1 MTDKIEVERETLEKL
16 LEMGGTIKAASII
29 KELLN
34 PTPPMTEA
42 DWKRVV
48 DEGFYVKEVG
58 RITCNNPLIPESI
71 NSLIAGGYEV
81 AREKGLRQPHFK
93 GHPHPTDLAKVL
105 ITYKDGSSRF
115 LEACEIPDVDWDS
128 IKEYIVL

>member
-1 MTDKIEVERETLEKL
+1 MSDKIEVERKTLEKL

-34 PTPPMTEA
+34 TTPTMTEA

-71 NSLIAGGYEV
+71 YSLIAGGYEV

-93 GHPHPTDLAKVL
+93 GHPHPEGDTRIFVYTADYPKGVL
-105 ITYKDGSSRF
+105 CFARNVFWGD
-115 LEACEIPDVDWDS
+115 A
-128 IKEYIVL
+128 KEYIIL